1 MERSPIHPDALIR
14 IRGDII
20 QELRCNE
27 VLVTTTTG
35 YQRNQE
41 CYQDHLLVYLG
52 DEPVYLDTSRL
63 ITTHPIMD
71 QVDCTE
77 LFSPIFQ
84 STTGQ
89 LVQATPKVQTI
100 QIQLSKPEELGYH
113 VDTLDTWK
121 KLIRCSTQKKRS
133 GHTTNYS

>member
-1 MERSPIHPDALIR
+1 
-14 IRGDII
+14 
-20 QELRCNE
+20 
-27 VLVTTTTG
+27 
-35 YQRNQE
+35 
-41 CYQDHLLVYLG
+41 
-52 DEPVYLDTSRL
+52 
-63 ITTHPIMD
+63 MD

-113 VDTLDTWK
+113 VDTLDHVEETDSLLYTK
-121 KLIRCSTQKKRS
+121 KQNQEERNVLDCLHKIKHLPPERI
-133 GHTTNYS
+133 

>member
-1 MERSPIHPDALIR
+1 
-14 IRGDII
+14 
-20 QELRCNE
+20 
-27 VLVTTTTG
+27 
-35 YQRNQE
+35 
-41 CYQDHLLVYLG
+41 
-52 DEPVYLDTSRL
+52 
-63 ITTHPIMD
+63 MD

-113 VDTLDTWK
+113 VDTLDHVKETDS
-121 KLIRCSTQKKRS
+121 LLYTKKRDQGIQQIILS
-133 GHTTNYS
+133 PEKHESLKLFHDVKLLCIIRLVRVLQTNRTRHI